1 MSELR
6 FPNRLPLKTRKTTSR
21 TCAGHRAW
29 VRNHRCSVRGCTRL
43 PIECAHVRSGTDGGM
58 GVKPSDRW
66 TISLCHF
73 HHVEQHHLGERAF
86 EAKHDL
92 NMIELASEFA
102 KKSPFRWR
110 VT

>member
-1 MSELR
+1 
-6 FPNRLPLKTRKTTSR
+6 
-21 TCAGHRAW
+21 
-29 VRNHRCSVRGCTRL
+29 
-43 PIECAHVRSGTDGGM
+43 M